1 VLPHRPAIGSCS
13 VCILTRFVL
22 GCQQVISHR
31 EEKVTTD
38 EAIKHFGS
46 LKKLADALGI
56 WPQVIYKWGQ
66 NPPMARQYEI
76 QVKTNGVLRADHEQD

>member
-1 VLPHRPAIGSCS
+1 M
-13 VCILTRFVL
+13 
-22 GCQQVISHR
+22 
-31 EEKVTTD
+31 TTD